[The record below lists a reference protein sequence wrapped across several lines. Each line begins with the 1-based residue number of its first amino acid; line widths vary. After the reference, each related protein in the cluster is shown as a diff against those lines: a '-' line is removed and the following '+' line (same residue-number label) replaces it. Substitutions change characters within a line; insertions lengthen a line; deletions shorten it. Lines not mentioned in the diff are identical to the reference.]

1 MAFFIRVYRIAA
13 LIIWSAIA
21 AILSAP
27 SQLRAG
33 WKGVKDVSRFVY
45 LWNKGVARIINLR
58 VKVSGKVPSLSGGLV
73 VSNHLSYID
82 IVTHGSTL
90 PVRYSPKS
98 DIAKWPLLGWYLAL
112 SRPIWIDRR
121 SKQASKKALEEFAE
135 TMNNGMYLIV
145 YPEGTST
152 DGKNGILPFKST
164 SFEAA
169 IASNAPIIPVLTSY
183 RQPPGE
189 PTVCW
194 YGDMTLLPHAWQVLG
209 FPTIEA
215 ELRFLE
221 PVFPEGR
228 PRKELA
234 SLVHEVMS
242 LEYEKG
248 AVLEEVEVLARSEMS
263 PQSAE

>member
-1 MAFFIRVYRIAA
+1 MAFFIRLYRIAA
-13 LIIWSAIA
+13 LVIWSAIA

-27 SQLRAG
+27 SQMRGG

-45 LWNKGVARIINLR
+45 LWNKGIAKIVNLR
-58 VKVSGKVPSLSGGLV
+58 VNVSGEVPPVSGGLL
-73 VSNHLSYID
+73 VSNHLSYVD

-98 DIAKWPLLGWYLAL
+98 DIAKWPVLGWYLAL
-112 SRPIWIDRR
+112 SRPIWVNRR
-121 SKQASKKALEEFAE
+121 SKQAAKRALEDFAE
-135 TMNNGMYLIV
+135 TMKHGMYLIV

-169 IASNAPIIPVLTSY
+169 IASNAPIIPIITRY
-183 RQPPGE
+183 RQAPGQ
-189 PTVCW
+189 PTICW
-194 YGDMTLLPHAWQVLG
+194 YGDMTLLPHIWQVLA
-209 FPTIEA
+209 FPFIEA

-221 PVFPEGR
+221 PVFPAGR
-228 PRKELA
+228 SRKELA
-234 SLVHEVMS
+234 SLVHEIMS

-248 AVLEEVEVLARSEMS
+248 GRDKISLAI
-263 PQSAE
+263 